1 VLFLKR
7 PLFIAAAA
15 VAAALCVY
23 RGRGVFALLAALI
36 IGIGLPLAHASLRSP
51 NLKARLASAR
61 EEFRAVWC
69 VCAFVF
75 VCLCLCVVFVRC
87 VWGCGWDDKSS
98 GGSRHD
104 ANKVSFP
111 HPMPTTTLQYATGGG
126 TRPSRTTTRSE

>member
-1 VLFLKR
+1 MKR
-7 PLFIAAAA
+7 PLFIVAAA

-69 VCAFVF
+69 VCVWVFVF
-75 VCLCLCVVFVRC
+75 TVVWAAAGTPRASEGHDENKTFVLT
-87 VWGCGWDDKSS
+87 
-98 GGSRHD
+98 
-104 ANKVSFP
+104 NTP
-111 HPMPTTTLQYATGGG
+111 HPHHHVAIRHRRGYQAESHDYTL
-126 TRPSRTTTRSE
+126 